1 MSVASGGCA
10 GLYVKCAGENVKNG
24 FRTRLEARTGV
35 LLRKAL
41 PVSRGDRR
49 ESGSRIR
56 PGDEKVKPSGWEGH
70 DLKSPSITARAANR
84 SQTFGKERPWDVC
97 R

>member
-49 ESGSRIR
+49 ESGSWIW

-70 DLKSPSITARAANR
+70 DLKSPSITARTANR